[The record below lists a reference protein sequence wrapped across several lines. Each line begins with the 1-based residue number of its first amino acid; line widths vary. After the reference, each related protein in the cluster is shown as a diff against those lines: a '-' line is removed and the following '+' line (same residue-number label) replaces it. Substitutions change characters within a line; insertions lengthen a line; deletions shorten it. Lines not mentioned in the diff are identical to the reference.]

1 MEFIKRFFKCL
12 WQKKIMMIVIVI
24 SAMALGLLI
33 SHQFYN
39 PSHEYYKVSFKTE
52 NEFNDNITKDDVK
65 NIKNILMNER
75 NSSGYYILNN
85 YKYDISWYD
94 NTKEIIYDEDKETI
108 KIYSKDEDK
117 YITTYGRYNGEVYH
131 DNETNSDYIL
141 LNDYWLYVKKDTL
154 IKIDSNT
161 YIYNDGLDI
170 VECKCDLNY
179 KYSFSS
185 FEYVDSKNVAATSYF
200 KEEDGHYSLYM
211 QRRYFNSWQQAR
223 RFIVNMINNK
233 CENVTY
239 LLKDGSD
246 LLKSDNIT
254 PATYKTAI
262 KNEVINEI
270 GGTNIYF
277 WMMIG
282 GLSGLGIILLLTLLF
297 VLIKKEEAIDHLEYD
312 NKKIFKTPFHKKYIL
327 SQFGILKN
335 VRNIAVLAMLF
346 AMMQAVRAIPLPSG
360 FGNLGISISMFFFA
374 IIAMIFGPIP
384 GFFIGVLSDIFGF
397 FVFPNGYPFHIGY
410 TIQAAL
416 TGFTYGIM
424 FYKTKISFSK
434 CFFARLIVNLFLNAI
449 FGSILWGDVASL
461 NHDATMT
468 YFYTVSLPKN
478 IVYLLPQSALL
489 YLVFKAVVPILKT
502 LGYVDER
509 ISDDL
514 SHPFRISNEE
524 IKNIID
530 DDLKEAEI

>member
-1 MEFIKRFFKCL
+1 
-12 WQKKIMMIVIVI
+12 
-24 SAMALGLLI
+24 
-33 SHQFYN
+33 
-39 PSHEYYKVSFKTE
+39 
-52 NEFNDNITKDDVK
+52 
-65 NIKNILMNER
+65 
-75 NSSGYYILNN
+75 
-85 YKYDISWYD
+85 
-94 NTKEIIYDEDKETI
+94 
-108 KIYSKDEDK
+108 
-117 YITTYGRYNGEVYH
+117 
-131 DNETNSDYIL
+131 
-141 LNDYWLYVKKDTL
+141 
-154 IKIDSNT
+154 
-161 YIYNDGLDI
+161 
-170 VECKCDLNY
+170 
-179 KYSFSS
+179 
-185 FEYVDSKNVAATSYF
+185 
-200 KEEDGHYSLYM
+200 
-211 QRRYFNSWQQAR
+211 
-223 RFIVNMINNK
+223 
-233 CENVTY
+233 
-239 LLKDGSD
+239 
-246 LLKSDNIT
+246 
-254 PATYKTAI
+254 
-262 KNEVINEI
+262 
-270 GGTNIYF
+270 
-277 WMMIG
+277 
-282 GLSGLGIILLLTLLF
+282 
-297 VLIKKEEAIDHLEYD
+297 
-312 NKKIFKTPFHKKYIL
+312 
-327 SQFGILKN
+327 
-335 VRNIAVLAMLF
+335 MLF

-410 TIQAAL
+410 TLQAAL

-514 SHPFRISNEE
+514 SHPFRISNDE